1 VRDLAAN
8 LARQLDRQK
17 ALNLYRT
24 RRVLESPAG
33 VTAVIDG
40 RRYLSFCS
48 NDYLGLANHPE
59 VIQAMQQGAAEYGV
73 GSGAA
78 HLVSGHSRA
87 HHALEEELAA
97 FTQRPRA
104 LLFSTGYMANLGV
117 VSALAQRSDTV
128 YEDRLNHASL
138 IDAALLSQA
147 RLRRYPHADLTTLEK
162 WLADGSKEH
171 SWVISDG
178 VFSMDGDLAPLPQ
191 LAALA
196 RQHNAGLIIDDA
208 HGFGVLGKH
217 GGGIAEHF
225 AMNAMQV
232 PVLIGTLGKAFGTF
246 GAFVAGSEEMIE
258 TLIQYARS
266 YIYTT
271 AVPPAIAQ
279 ATRVSLRLVQTECW
293 RREHLIHLVTR
304 FRTGMEQLGFLSL
317 LMPSPAAQGRGG
329 SCASLRSPHLGI
341 LPGASVAGERS
352 EGFRMP
358 EATTPIQPLR
368 VGDAAHALALS
379 QALLAHG
386 ILISAIR
393 PPTVPQGSARLRITF
408 SANHS
413 DAHIDTL
420 LDALSE
426 VL

>member
-1 VRDLAAN
+1 MRGLAAN
-8 LARQLDRQK
+8 LERQK

-24 RRVLESPAG
+24 RRVLDSPAG

-40 RRYLSFCS
+40 QRYLSFCS

-97 FTQRPRA
+97 FTRRPRA

-117 VSALAQRSDTV
+117 VSALAQRSDTL
-128 YEDRLNHASL
+128 YADRLNHASL
-138 IDAALLSQA
+138 VDAALLSQA
-147 RLRRYPHADLTTLEK
+147 RLRRYPHADLAILEK
-162 WLADGSKEH
+162 WLGASSADTAEH
-171 SWVISDG
+171 KWIISDG

-196 RQHNAGLIIDDA
+196 HQHHAGLIIDDA
-208 HGFGVLGKH
+208 HGFGVLGQH

-225 AMNAMQV
+225 ALDAAQV

-246 GAFVAGSEEMIE
+246 GAFVAGSEDLIE
-258 TLIQYARS
+258 TLIQHARS

-271 AVPPAIAQ
+271 ALPPAIAQ
-279 ATRVSLRLVQTECW
+279 ATRVSLRLVQTESW
-293 RREHLIHLVTR
+293 RREHLMHLVAR
-304 FRTGMEQLGFLSL
+304 FRTGMEQRGFLSR
-317 LMPSPAAQGRGG
+317 LMPS
-329 SCASLRSPHLGI
+329 
-341 LPGASVAGERS
+341 
-352 EGFRMP
+352 F
-358 EATTPIQPLR
+358 TPIQPLR
-368 VGDAAHALALS
+368 VGDAARALALS
-379 QALLAHG
+379 QALLTHG

-413 DAHIDTL
+413 DADIDTL
-420 LDALSE
+420 LDVLSKI
-426 VL
+426 L